1 MCPEAV
7 DVSVEDDDD
16 SALIDLEDKVSE
28 LAQLLYGL
36 PENMK
41 VKFEFEDPA
50 TPLKVRA
57 KNVVQVCNRFCTRLR
72 IIGA

>member
-41 VKFEFEDPA
+41 VKFEFEAPV
-50 TPLKVRA
+50 TQKVSVS
-57 KNVVQVCNRFCTRLR
+57 KMHYKDMIVCLLCC
-72 IIGA
+72 

>member
-41 VKFEFEDPA
+41 VKFEFEDPV

-57 KNVVQVCNRFCTRLR
+57 KM
-72 IIGA
+72 